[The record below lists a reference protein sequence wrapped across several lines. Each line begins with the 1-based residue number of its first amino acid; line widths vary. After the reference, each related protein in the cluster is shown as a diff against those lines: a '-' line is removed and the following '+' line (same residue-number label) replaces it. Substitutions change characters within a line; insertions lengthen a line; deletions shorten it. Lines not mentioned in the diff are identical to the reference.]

1 VLASGQATWIMDV
14 TRDANFPRASVAADI
29 GLRCAFGFPVLVG
42 AEVVAVLEFF
52 TDEAHEPDPP
62 LLEVMANIGTQL
74 GRVFE
79 RERSEAVLRLAK
91 DAAEA
96 ASRAKSS
103 FLANMSHELR
113 TPLNAILGYAQ
124 VLGRDAQ
131 LGPHLRRAIDV
142 IEDSGEHLLSL
153 INEILDLAR
162 IEAGTIEVHQAP
174 FSLSGLVA
182 GIVDVMRSRAVDRG
196 LAFTC
201 EVPAVL
207 PAAVKGDEKR
217 LRQVLINLLDNAI
230 KYTLEGRVALTVA
243 RSATAYRFSVE
254 DTGIGIGPEDL
265 PRVFETFHQVK
276 SAQASI
282 EGTGLGLP
290 ISKTLVSLMGGALQ
304 VESTPGVGSR
314 FWFELDLQDAPA
326 LDGAAGPVRRIVG
339 VRGSRRRILVVDDK
353 ADNRQLLCDLLAP
366 IGFVVEQASDA
377 ESCLARVASGAPD
390 AVLLDLRM
398 PGMDGLEAT
407 RRLRALEGGRRLVII
422 AVSASVFGHHRDECL
437 AAGADDFLAKPFQ
450 VDRLLDLL
458 CRHLGLEPVHEA
470 PSPADARPAT
480 GAASSLV
487 FPSPDVLASLLA
499 HARRGDI
506 REVLEHAGRL
516 ETEDARYRAFAGE
529 LRGLAQRFQVKKLCQ
544 FLQDAGAAG

>member
-1 VLASGQATWIMDV
+1 
-14 TRDANFPRASVAADI
+14 
-29 GLRCAFGFPVLVG
+29 
-42 AEVVAVLEFF
+42 
-52 TDEAHEPDPP
+52 
-62 LLEVMANIGTQL
+62 
-74 GRVFE
+74 
-79 RERSEAVLRLAK
+79 
-91 DAAEA
+91 
-96 ASRAKSS
+96 
-103 FLANMSHELR
+103 
-113 TPLNAILGYAQ
+113 
-124 VLGRDAQ
+124 
-131 LGPHLRRAIDV
+131 
-142 IEDSGEHLLSL
+142 
-153 INEILDLAR
+153 
-162 IEAGTIEVHQAP
+162 
-174 FSLSGLVA
+174 
-182 GIVDVMRSRAVDRG
+182 
-196 LAFTC
+196 
-201 EVPAVL
+201 VL

-480 GAASSLV
+480 GVASSLV